1 MLELQTVTYEVR
13 DGVGW
18 LTLNRPDVMNA
29 FDARMLDEV
38 SALWRQ
44 VRIDDDVRV
53 VVLTGAGDRA
63 FCTGLDRSTIVGDG
77 TAEGGIG
84 FTSSPFHQDDPGAR
98 LGPKTNDLWKPV
110 IAAVNG
116 MACGGAFYLL
126 GECDILIAAEEAT
139 FFDPHVSYGMPAT
152 YESILLVGRMPLGEV
167 LRMQL
172 TGAAERLSAKRA
184 YEVGLVSEVVPR
196 SELLSAA
203 EQLATTIAASP
214 TVAVQA
220 TLKAIWTAHDHGRR
234 VALDQGYAFA
244 HLGTDLD
251 LLREGQGQFK
261 GGSRKE
267 WRLR

>member
-1 MLELQTVTYEVR
+1 VLELQTVTYEVR

-244 HLGTDLD
+244 HLGTDLK

-261 GGSRKE
+261 GGTRKE

>member
-1 MLELQTVTYEVR
+1 METVTYEAR

-18 LTLNRPDVMNA
+18 VTLNRPDVMNA
-29 FDARMLDEV
+29 FDARMLDEL

-44 VRIDDDVRV
+44 LRTDDDVRV
-53 VVLTGAGDRA
+53 IVLTGAGDRA
-63 FCTGLDRSTIVGDG
+63 FCTGIDRSGIVGDG

-110 IAAVNG
+110 IGAVNG
-116 MACGGAFYLL
+116 IACGGAFYLL
-126 GECDILIAAEEAT
+126 GECDILLAAEEAT
-139 FFDPHVSYGMPAT
+139 FFDPHVTYGMPAT

-172 TGAAERLSAKRA
+172 TGANERLSAKRA

-196 SELLSAA
+196 AKLHAAA
-203 EQLATTIAASP
+203 EQLAQSIAASP

-220 TLKAIWTAHDHGRR
+220 TLKAIWTAYEHGRR

-244 HLGTDLD
+244 YLGTDLA

-261 GGSRKE
+261 GGTRKE

>member
-261 GGSRKE
+261 GGNRKE

>member
-1 MLELQTVTYEVR
+1 METVTYTAA

-18 LTLNRPDVMNA
+18 VTLNRPDVMNA
-29 FDARMLDEV
+29 FDARMLDEL

-44 VRIDDDVRV
+44 LRTDDDVRV

-63 FCTGLDRSTIVGDG
+63 FCTGIDRGGIVGDG

-110 IAAVNG
+110 IGAVNG
-116 MACGGAFYLL
+116 IACGGAFYLL
-126 GECDILIAAEEAT
+126 GECDILIAAEDAT
-139 FFDPHVSYGMPAT
+139 FFDPHVTYGMPAT

-172 TGAAERLSAKRA
+172 TGAAERLSAQRA
-184 YEVGLVSEVVPR
+184 FDMGLVSEVVP
-196 SELLSAA
+196 LADLHTAA
-203 EQLATTIAASP
+203 QQLATTIAAAP

-220 TLKAIWTAHDHGRR
+220 TLKAIWTAFEHGRR

-244 HLGTDLD
+244 ALGTDLET
-251 LLREGQGQFK
+251 LRDGQSRFSAGQRTK
-261 GGSRKE
+261 

>member
-1 MLELQTVTYEVR
+1 VETVTFEVR
-13 DGVGW
+13 DRVGW
-18 LTLNRPDVMNA
+18 VTLNRPDVMNS
-29 FDARMLDEV
+29 FDGRMLDEL

-44 VRIDDDVRV
+44 LRTDDEVRV
-53 VVLTGAGDRA
+53 IVLTGAGDRA
-63 FCTGLDRSTIVGDG
+63 FCTGLDRTGIVGDG

-84 FTSSPFHQDDPGAR
+84 FSSSPFHQDDPGAR

-110 IAAVNG
+110 IGAVNG
-116 MACGGAFYLL
+116 IACGGAFYLL
-126 GECDILIAAEEAT
+126 GECDILIAAEGAT
-139 FFDPHVSYGMPAT
+139 FFDPHVTYGMPAT

-172 TGAAERLSAKRA
+172 TGAAERLSARRA
-184 YEVGLVSEVVPR
+184 YEMGLVSEVVP
-196 SELLSAA
+196 LADLPSAA

-220 TLKAIWTAHDHGRR
+220 TLKAIWTAFEHGRR

-244 HLGTDLD
+244 ALGTDLET
-251 LLREGQGQFK
+251 LREGQGKFTSGERTQ
-261 GGSRKE
+261 

>member
-1 MLELQTVTYEVR
+1 VLELQTVTYEVR

-77 TAEGGIG
+77 TADGGIG

-196 SELLSAA
+196 TELLAAA

-214 TVAVQA
+214 TIAVQS

-244 HLGTDLD
+244 HLGTDLE

>member
-1 MLELQTVTYEVR
+1 VETVTYEAR

-18 LTLNRPDVMNA
+18 VTLNRPDVMNA
-29 FDARMLDEV
+29 FDARMLDEL

-44 VRIDDDVRV
+44 LRTDDDVRV
-53 VVLTGAGDRA
+53 IVLTGAGDRA
-63 FCTGLDRSTIVGDG
+63 FCTGLDRGGIVGDG

-110 IAAVNG
+110 IGAVNG
-116 MACGGAFYLL
+116 IACGGAFYLL

-139 FFDPHVSYGMPAT
+139 FFDPHVTYGMPAT

-172 TGAAERLSAKRA
+172 TGADERLSAKRA

-196 SELLSAA
+196 AGLHAAA
-203 EQLATTIAASP
+203 ESHSTRVTRSPGSAPTSSCFAKAKAGSAPANAGNGASASP
-214 TVAVQA
+214 RR
-220 TLKAIWTAHDHGRR
+220 TLKITRT
-234 VALDQGYAFA
+234 L
-244 HLGTDLD
+244 
-251 LLREGQGQFK
+251 
-261 GGSRKE
+261 
-267 WRLR
+267 

>member
-1 MLELQTVTYEVR
+1 VLELQTVTYEVR

-261 GGSRKE
+261 GGNRKE